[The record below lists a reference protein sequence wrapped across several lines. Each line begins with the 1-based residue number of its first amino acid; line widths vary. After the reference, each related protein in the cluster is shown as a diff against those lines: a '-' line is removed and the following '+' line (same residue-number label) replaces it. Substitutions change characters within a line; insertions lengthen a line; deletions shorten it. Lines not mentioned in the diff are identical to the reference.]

1 MLTFGLGDSGLGI
14 GTSHNGMMRHG
25 VETHLVELD
34 PMVYQYAKD
43 YFHLLPNHTAHIMDA
58 VKFVRDAAAV
68 EKPEQWDFIIH
79 DVFTGGAVPSVL
91 FTTDIM
97 QGMNKILK
105 DDGVIAIVSFRY
117 PHLRHGG
124 VSMSPF
130 QFTRHLSVL
139 CLPPSNICFTSPN
152 TELCR

>member
-1 MLTFGLGDSGLGI
+1 MGLGVNFRARGSGLGI

-25 VETHLVELD
+25 IETHLVELD

-58 VKFVRDAAAV
+58 VKFVQDATTV

-91 FTTDIM
+91 FTTDMM

-105 DDGVIAIVSFRY
+105 DDGVIAIVSPRY
-117 PHLRHGG
+117 PHFYHGG
-124 VSMSPF
+124 GFKYVTPF
-130 QFTRHLSVL
+130 QFTRHLYICPVL
-139 CLPPSNICFTSPN
+139 GVI
-152 TELCR
+152 